1 MKASQRRTGV
11 SKAVHNGTP
20 QGARARRALR
30 GRSTPPARERTLDRS
45 VERGLVVS
53 IPRLFLYH
61 RGLEDALR
69 AGDKV
74 LTSHE
79 LAARIGRGMSSTQI
93 RKDLSYLGSFGRRGQ
108 GYDVVLLVKE
118 LARVLGL
125 DRDWRIAIV
134 GFGNLGHALATF
146 LEFREE
152 KFHIA
157 AIFDN
162 DPNLVGTTWH
172 GLTISD
178 ADDLESVLQ
187 GLQCGIGIITVP
199 ASAAQSVAERLVAA
213 GIGAL
218 LNFAPT
224 NLSLARAVAVRTIDL
239 ASELSILTHHLS

>member
-1 MKASQRRTGV
+1 MRAAQRKSKTSKGAQNGKPHVPAV
-11 SKAVHNGTP
+11 SRKRSPV
-20 QGARARRALR
+20 
-30 GRSTPPARERTLDRS
+30 GRPRNLDKS
-45 VERGLVVS
+45 VERGLVTS

-74 LTSHE
+74 LTSQE
-79 LAARIGRGMSSTQI
+79 LAARIGRGVSSTQI

-108 GYDVVLLVKE
+108 GYDVVVLVRK

-134 GFGNLGHALATF
+134 GFGNLGHALATY
-146 LEFREE
+146 LEYREE

-157 AIFDN
+157 AIFDR
-162 DPNLVGTTWH
+162 DPNLVGTSWH
-172 GLTISD
+172 GVTISD
-178 ADDLESVLQ
+178 ADDLESVLSN
-187 GLQCGIGIITVP
+187 LQCGIGIITVP
-199 ASAAQSVAERLVAA
+199 GSAAQRVAERLIATGV
-213 GIGAL
+213 GAL

-224 NLSLARAVAVRTIDL
+224 SLSLSPTVAVRTIDL